1 MKEKFYS
8 MLLGWSIM
16 KLVNRQK
23 TFKARCDKLNTIINK
38 LIDVYYD
45 YQQGEL

>member
-23 TFKARCDKLNTIINK
+23 TFQARCDKLNNIINK
-38 LIDVYYD
+38 LIDVYCD
-45 YQQGEL
+45 YSHGEL

>member
-23 TFKARCDKLNTIINK
+23 TFQARCDKLNTIINK
-38 LIDVYYD
+38 LIDVYCD
-45 YQQGEL
+45 YSHGEL